1 MVCITIVDDSPLDL
15 MLIAGLLKTNPEYHV
30 GFAKNGRDAMEKIT
44 GAPPHL
50 VITDLIMPEMDGFE
64 LVREMDKRFPD
75 IPVILMTAYGNESIA
90 VRALEAGAAS
100 YVPKAQQAERLLE
113 TVERVLA
120 RADTEHKR
128 VRVAECV
135 TEFHCTF
142 ALDNDPELIPP
153 LIDDIQQRLA
163 GICIDQANER
173 VRTAVALEEA
183 LLNAM
188 HHGNLE
194 ITPEEVAEARSR
206 PLSGRMNWLIDERR
220 KRGEYR
226 KRKIRLEAHITT
238 QGARFVIRDEGSG
251 FDLSAKSIVTDSEC
265 FETGKQRG
273 MMLMRSL
280 MDEISYNDA
289 GNEVTLFKRAKRRTS
304 HERQ

>member
-1 MVCITIVDDSPLDL
+1 MS
-15 MLIAGLLKTNPEYHV
+15 
-30 GFAKNGRDAMEKIT
+30 
-44 GAPPHL
+44 
-50 VITDLIMPEMDGFE
+50 
-64 LVREMDKRFPD
+64 KRFPD

-113 TVERVLA
+113 TVDRVLA
-120 RADTEHKR
+120 RSDTERKR
-128 VRVAECV
+128 ARVAECV

-163 GICIDQANER
+163 GICIDHANER

-188 HHGNLE
+188 QHGNLE
-194 ITPEEVAEARSR
+194 ITAEEVAEARSR

-220 KRGEYR
+220 KRDEYR
-226 KRKIRLEAHITT
+226 KRKIRLEAHITA
-238 QGARFVIRDEGSG
+238 QGARFVIRDDGLG
-251 FDLSAKSIVTDSEC
+251 FDLLALSTISDGEC
-265 FETGKQRG
+265 FETGRQRG

-280 MDEISYNDA
+280 MDEVSYNNA
-289 GNEVTLFKRAKRRTS
+289 GNEVTLFKRPKRRPS
-304 HERQ
+304 HEQQRTA